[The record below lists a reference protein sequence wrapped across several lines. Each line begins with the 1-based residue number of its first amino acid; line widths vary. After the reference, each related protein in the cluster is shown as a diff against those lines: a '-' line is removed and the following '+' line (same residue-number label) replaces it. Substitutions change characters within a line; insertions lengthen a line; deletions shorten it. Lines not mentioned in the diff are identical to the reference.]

1 VRAVAI
7 DLDEALGDTRPL
19 WEEFLADAA
28 RRFATIAPLDP
39 ERLTADRGEAAAELD
54 RWAAEGVGD
63 WRGALTRF
71 AEDRA
76 PVFLRPNAEASAALR
91 ALAAAGYRIGVFTD
105 APEELARVALSQLGA
120 ARRVE
125 ALEAGAGA
133 RERLLARLGTDTQ
146 VASSRD
152 DLVNISSRGAEEP
165 GRPSA

>member
-1 VRAVAI
+1 VKAVAI

-39 ERLTADRGEAAAELD
+39 ERLPADRGEAAAELD

-76 PVFLRPNAEASAALR
+76 PVFLRPNAEASASLR
-91 ALAAAGYRIGVFTD
+91 MLEASGYRIGVFTD
-105 APEELARVALSQLGA
+105 APEELARVALAHLGVS
-120 ARRVE
+120 RRVDVVE
-125 ALEAGAGA
+125 TGSGAC
-133 RERLLARLGTDTQ
+133 ERLLDRLGREAAIAASREDLARL
-146 VASSRD
+146 AK
-152 DLVNISSRGAEEP
+152 P
-165 GRPSA
+165 P